1 MPLRVRLT
9 LLFVLGTA
17 LVLAAAG
24 VLFYALL
31 RTNLRDSVDA
41 NLSTRMA
48 VLVAQ
53 VPAAADPAGQL
64 RAYGAGP
71 AQLLRPDG
79 SVAASNDSAGPGPLL
94 GPGQV
99 ATALARPEWFTS
111 GRLPEPGDDDD
122 TEEARVLAVPVR
134 TGARE
139 EVLLVA
145 TSTDLTDSAEDRIRN
160 IMVGATAPMVALAG
174 LAAWLL
180 SGAALRPVD
189 RMRRQTAAIS
199 ESDSSAELDVPAT
212 RDEIAAL
219 AATMNNLLR
228 RLHAARARDRAFV
241 ADAGHELRTP
251 LTNLKAELELAGRPA
266 RTRDEL
272 VDAVAGAAEET
283 ERLIRLAESLLALAR
298 MDSGITAPRRLDV
311 ADLLERATRAATGH
325 AGTRHVHLRLDA
337 APGLTVDADPDMLR
351 QAVDNLVANAI
362 RHAPPG
368 STVDVR
374 AGPGAAGPGA
384 AGRTVV
390 VRVRD
395 RGPGF
400 PTDFLP
406 RAFERFSRAD
416 AARTRDHDATG
427 TGLGL
432 AIAAAVAQAHQG
444 TTAAANNPDGGAVVT
459 LTLPAAGGPDQAAP
473 GGRQNHGMP
482 ALDPGADPRDRP

>member
-9 LLFVLGTA
+9 LLFVLGTT

-31 RTNLRDSVDA
+31 RTNLRNSVDA
-41 NLSTRMA
+41 NLRTRMA
-48 VLVAQ
+48 VLAAQ
-53 VPAAADPAGQL
+53 VPAAADPAAQL

-79 SVAASNDSAGPGPLL
+79 SVAASNDSAGPEPLL
-94 GPGQV
+94 EPAQV
-99 ATALARPEWFTS
+99 ATALARSESLTS
-111 GRLPEPGDDDD
+111 GELREPGGDDDD
-122 TEEARVLAVPVR
+122 ARALAVPVR
-134 TGARE
+134 TGARDG
-139 EVLLVA
+139 VLVVA
-145 TSTDLTDSAEDRIRN
+145 TSTDLTDSAEDRVRN
-160 IMVGATAPMVALAG
+160 IMVSATAPMVALSG

-199 ESDSSAELDVPAT
+199 ESDSSAELDVPPT

-283 ERLIRLAESLLALAR
+283 ERLIRLSESLLTLAR
-298 MDSGITAPRRLDV
+298 MDSGITAPRRLD
-311 ADLLERATRAATGH
+311 AGDLLERAARAATGH
-325 AGTRHVHLRLDA
+325 AETRQVRLHLDA
-337 APGLTVDADPDMLR
+337 DPGLAVDADPDMLR

-368 STVDVR
+368 TAVDVR
-374 AGPGAAGPGA
+374 AGPGE

-400 PTDFLP
+400 PPDFLP

-416 AARTRDHDATG
+416 AARTRDHGGTGTSGNSSGTGLGG

-432 AIAAAVAQAHQG
+432 AIAAAVARAHQG
-444 TTAAANNPDGGAVVT
+444 TATAANHPDGGAVVT
-459 LTLPAAGGPDQAAP
+459 LTLPAAGGLPPD
-473 GGRQNHGMP
+473 R
-482 ALDPGADPRDRP
+482 

>member
-9 LLFVLGTA
+9 LLFVLGTT

-31 RTNLRDSVDA
+31 RTNLRNSVDA
-41 NLSTRMA
+41 NLRTRMA
-48 VLVAQ
+48 VLAVQ
-53 VPAAADPAGQL
+53 VPAAADPAAQL

-79 SVAASNDSAGPGPLL
+79 SVAASNDSAGPEPLL
-94 GPGQV
+94 EPEQV
-99 ATALARPEWFTS
+99 ATALVRPELLTS
-111 GRLPEPGDDDD
+111 GELQEPGDDDD
-122 TEEARVLAVPVR
+122 DDARALAVPVR
-134 TGARE
+134 TGARDG
-139 EVLLVA
+139 VLVVA
-145 TSTDLTDSAEDRIRN
+145 TSTDLTDSAEDRVRN
-160 IMVGATAPMVALAG
+160 IMVSATAPMVALSG

-199 ESDSSAELDVPAT
+199 ESDSSAELDVPPT

-283 ERLIRLAESLLALAR
+283 ERLIRLSESLLTLAR

-311 ADLLERATRAATGH
+311 GDLLERAARAATGH
-325 AGTRHVHLRLDA
+325 AETRQVRLHLDA
-337 APGLTVDADPDMLR
+337 DPGLAVDADPDMLR
-351 QAVDNLVANAI
+351 QAVDNLVANAV

-368 STVDVR
+368 TAVDVR
-374 AGPGAAGPGA
+374 AGPGE

-400 PTDFLP
+400 PPDFLP

-416 AARTRDHDATG
+416 AARTRDHGGAGTSGNSGGTGLGG

-432 AIAAAVAQAHQG
+432 AIAAAVARAHQG
-444 TTAAANNPDGGAVVT
+444 TATAANHPDGGAVVT
-459 LTLPAAGGPDQAAP
+459 LTLPAAGGSPPD
-473 GGRQNHGMP
+473 R
-482 ALDPGADPRDRP
+482 